1 MTINP
6 PPPPIQPPAAN
17 PAPPVATSS
26 IDWPK
31 ELVSALMAIAIV
43 GLTLVLLAYM
53 FFDPA
58 GADSSNKTLWEHRSG
73 VIQTCL
79 ALAGT
84 VTGYYYGR
92 IPAERAAASA
102 TQASAANAARADDAK
117 VSKDQMVGQ
126 LKDLRTQLQTGNSP
140 MGGGSVLTAT
150 PEDVRAAVSRR
161 IEQIIGGG

>member
-1 MTINP
+1 M
-6 PPPPIQPPAAN
+6 
-17 PAPPVATSS
+17 SS
-26 IDWPK
+26 PIDWPK

-43 GLTLVLLAYM
+43 GLTLVLLGYM

-58 GADSSNKTLWEHRSG
+58 GADKTLWEHRSG

-92 IPAERAAASA
+92 IPAERAAATA

-117 VSKDQMVGQ
+117 ASKDQMVGQ
-126 LKDLRTQLQTGNSP
+126 LKDLKTQLQLGSSP
-140 MGGGSVLTAT
+140 MGGGNAQGAV
-150 PEDVRAAVSRR
+150 PDDVRSAVVRR
-161 IEQIIGGG
+161 IDQIIGGG